1 MFMNNT
7 SIHYDNLNNEELLK
21 IYKTHNDLEAK
32 EKLIIRNLPLVKRLA
47 NKRMNFSSLSYDDL
61 VQEGVLGLIYGIE
74 KYDPSFG
81 TKFSTYV
88 FYWIL
93 EVIDRS
99 IYNKG
104 SFIRFPMHMIE
115 KMNKITKLEKENSE
129 KLVYSEKQICDKVG
143 ISKNEY
149 HTIKYYYSY
158 YRNIASLNKYVN
170 DANYE
175 NDSQLIDFISESNDL
190 YDAEKKE
197 SDFSSVEQN
206 IINNALRNELMHLL
220 TTLTERE
227 EKILRLRYG
236 LDDDH
241 PRTLEEIGQM
251 FNLTRERIRQ
261 IESKALRKLKHPIRA
276 RRLKDFV

>member
-1 MFMNNT
+1 MNNVT
-7 SIHYDNLNNEELLK
+7 VDYNNCNNEELLE
-21 IYKTHNDLEAK
+21 IYKSQNDLEARK
-32 EKLIIRNLPLVKRLA
+32 ELIVKNLPLVKRLA
-47 NKRMNFSSLSYDDL
+47 NKRINFSSLSYEDL
-61 VQEGVLGLIYGIE
+61 VQEGVIGLIYGIE

-129 KLVYSEKQICDKVG
+129 EFKYSEKDICAKVG

-149 HTIKYYYSY
+149 YTIKYYYSY
-158 YRNIASLNKYVN
+158 YRNIASLNKYIN
-170 DANYE
+170 DANLE
-175 NDSQLIDFISESNDL
+175 NDSQLIDFVSESNDI
-190 YDAEKKE
+190 YDIEKKQ

-206 IINNALRNELMHLL
+206 VEKKALRNEIMYLL
-220 TTLTERE
+220 TTLTPRE

-241 PRTLEEIGQM
+241 PRTLEEIGKI

-276 RRLKDFV
+276 KKLRDFV

>member
-1 MFMNNT
+1 MNNT
-7 SIHYDNLNNEELLK
+7 TMHYDNLNNEELLK
-21 IYKTHNDLEAK
+21 TYKTNNDLNARE
-32 EKLIIRNLPLVKRLA
+32 ELIVRNLPLVKRLA
-47 NKRMNFSSLSYDDL
+47 NKRMNFSSLSYEDL

-115 KMNKITKLEKENSE
+115 KMNKINKLEKENSE
-129 KLVYSEKQICDKVG
+129 KLIYSEKEICDKVG

-149 HTIKYYYSY
+149 NAIKYYYSY
-158 YRNIASLNKYVN
+158 YRNITSLNKYIN
-170 DANYE
+170 DANCE
-175 NDSQLIDFISESNDL
+175 NDSQLIDFVSESNDL
-190 YDAEKKE
+190 YDIDKKE
-197 SDFSSVEQN
+197 NDFSSVEEN

-241 PRTLEEIGQM
+241 PRTLEEIGQI

>member
-7 SIHYDNLNNEELLK
+7 TMHYDNLNNEELLK
-21 IYKTHNDLEAK
+21 TYKTNNDLNARE
-32 EKLIIRNLPLVKRLA
+32 ELIVRNLPLVKRLA
-47 NKRMNFSSLSYDDL
+47 NKRMNFSSLSYEDL

-115 KMNKITKLEKENSE
+115 KMNKINKLEKENSE
-129 KLVYSEKQICDKVG
+129 KLIYSEKEICDKVG

-149 HTIKYYYSY
+149 NAIKYYYSY
-158 YRNIASLNKYVN
+158 YRNITSLNKYIN
-170 DANYE
+170 DANCE
-175 NDSQLIDFISESNDL
+175 NDSQLIDFVSESNDL
-190 YDAEKKE
+190 YDIDKKE
-197 SDFSSVEQN
+197 NDFSSVEEN

-241 PRTLEEIGQM
+241 PRTLEEIGQI